1 MVAGGRQASS
11 PVAGSAE
18 PRSGC
23 RARTLGA
30 AAGPA
35 ARSAPSL
42 RQWLLALTR
51 NGAQLARAGARAAV
65 TLGGGGGASHIRAP
79 PRPAPPSRRRRSAAA
94 AFAAGG
100 GGGERDKMAAA
111 LRVWVGGGCAGA
123 VVASS
128 LGVFAGSPCAIL
140 FSCGVC
146 YISLVAG
153 ALASFSFL
161 VLFHKIK

>member
-111 LRVWVGGGCAGA
+111 LRVWVGGGVRCCCCGFFFGGLCRL
-123 VVASS
+123 S
-128 LGVFAGSPCAIL
+128 LCH
-140 FSCGVC
+140 
-146 YISLVAG
+146 
-153 ALASFSFL
+153 L
-161 VLFHKIK
+161 VLLWSLLHKPCCWSSCFLFFF